1 MEQFYHYLVFDSNGK
16 GIMHWNTSDETIDEF
31 VQYCVAQ
38 VENGNWDLDYKVSV
52 NGPENRIYTLEELFD
67 ECYEPLDEFVDSYA
81 TEAGGTDFNK
91 VD

>member
-52 NGPENRIYTLEELFD
+52 NGPENKIYTLEELFD
-67 ECYEPLDEFVDSYA
+67 ECYGPLDEFVDSYA
-81 TEAGGTDFNK
+81 TGASGTDFNK